1 MARLADFVKAKHE
14 ADSTPV
20 GQIPKV
26 VEIDAWLFE
35 PSTVDEDTGTIS
47 SNKYRGR
54 NDAAGT
60 VRVRAYVGGDAQE
73 LKGDVLTATLED
85 VTKAEPVTMG
95 NGTKLSKL
103 EFRDLGEQGALIVLW
118 APEDADIEGVRI
130 TL

>member
-1 MARLADFVKAKHE
+1 MKLADFVQAKHE
-14 ADSTPV
+14 QDSTPV
-20 GQIPKV
+20 GELPSI
-26 VEIDAWLFE
+26 VEIDAWLFAK
-35 PSTVDEDTGTIS
+35 STVDTDTGEIS

-60 VRVRAYVGGDAQE
+60 VRVRAYIGGDAEE

-85 VTKAEPVTMG
+85 VTKAEPVEMRD
-95 NGTKLSKL
+95 GTKLSKL
-103 EFRDLGEQGALIVLW
+103 EFRGLGEDNALIVLW